1 MLTPQNLEQ
10 DSSNIAPAENVRD
23 GFFLRKKPLEG
34 DGFGYGNSDSA
45 NALIDPALI
54 ALLHPD
60 PEKIVRPQLA
70 CLWSEPSESI
80 FAAPSDEDE
89 EEDEDDLEE
98 EEDDL
103 DDEEEEEDEDDY
115 EDDDDEDEEE
125 DDIIIEDDEDEDD
138 EDDDED
144 EDEIEDDDD
153 PDSLKKL
160 MVAQ

>member
-54 ALLHPD
+54 ALLRLD
-60 PEKIVRPQLA
+60 PERIGRPQLA
-70 CLWSEPSESI
+70 SLCSESSESI
-80 FAAPSDEDE
+80 LAAPSDEDE

-103 DDEEEEEDEDDY
+103 DDEEEEEDEDEY

-125 DDIIIEDDEDEDD
+125 DDVIIEDDEDEDD
-138 EDDDED
+138 EDDED
-144 EDEIEDDDD
+144 DDEIEDDDD